1 MNSWAM
7 GMILKL
13 NYLFIGAHHNIQQE
27 SEAVVKKS
35 LETEFFLI
43 QWSQSRRQFFLKISV
58 TGKLFHLAL

>member
-43 QWSQSRRQFFLKISV
+43 QWSQSRRQFF
-58 TGKLFHLAL
+58 